1 MELWRPKVTAPC
13 PRWRFI
19 HDPSDLGKVGSSS
32 AMPDGERMTIPT
44 SCRHCI
50 EAVVVEE
57 HTGVWGISVSLN
69 WVDIASAE
77 DYKE

>member
-1 MELWRPKVTAPC
+1 
-13 PRWRFI
+13 
-19 HDPSDLGKVGSSS
+19 
-32 AMPDGERMTIPT
+32 MPDGERMTIPT

-50 EAVVVEE
+50 EAVIVEE